1 MDDQN
6 QNENNPTGV
15 DQWLVQADDF
25 ARREPT
31 KAVVSAFGAG
41 VLLNL
46 LPIGAVVG
54 VITAVAFSLI
64 RPALLFLGL
73 MKAFELGRAKLDSN
87 QQP

>member
-1 MDDQN
+1 MDQQN
-6 QNENNPTGV
+6 QNQNNAAGV
-15 DQWLVQADDF
+15 DQWLTQADEF

-46 LPIGAVVG
+46 LPIGALVG
-54 VITAVAFSLI
+54 AITALAFSLV

-73 MKAFELGRAKLDSN
+73 MKAFELGREKLDTN